1 MTERAVI
8 SDPEQSGGVGG
19 GGGRERLQESQQR
32 GVLITRRTGFLRET
46 GGDELRELEV

>member
-8 SDPEQSGGVGG
+8 SDPEQSGGV

>member
-8 SDPEQSGGVGG
+8 SDPEQSGGAE